1 MACGPTT
8 AVRAPP
14 VKGSTLSPRGLCAA
28 TTLCLRADLGECSG
42 LVKEG
47 LFSAAFD
54 NGMRVQVRVQRG
66 PAAGAVLLVSV
77 PERYPHAC
85 PRVSVAATGEARSH
99 AAGGAPSAPRGASVF

>member
-1 MACGPTT
+1 MKRMRINT
-8 AVRAPP
+8 
-14 VKGSTLSPRGLCAA
+14 SAA
-28 TTLCLRADLGECSG
+28 ERRVLTDLGECSG

-85 PRVSVAATGEARSH
+85 PRVSIAATGVAH
-99 AAGGAPSAPRGASVF
+99 TATAT